1 MGVEEDNGELN
12 SKGKIENIAKD
23 VKVLSD
29 KCNRDVDR
37 KFYLNYEYYLK
48 ELNRIMVE
56 LKQIQPKM
64 FQDIDLLEDAKN
76 KLSGASVTGEQAA
89 KLYEISAVTDK
100 LLSRLHQTIDTELPQ
115 GSTARNE
122 GNSISDDLTPILVP
136 PAS

>member
-1 MGVEEDNGELN
+1 MEILN

>member
-1 MGVEEDNGELN
+1 LGVEEDNGELN